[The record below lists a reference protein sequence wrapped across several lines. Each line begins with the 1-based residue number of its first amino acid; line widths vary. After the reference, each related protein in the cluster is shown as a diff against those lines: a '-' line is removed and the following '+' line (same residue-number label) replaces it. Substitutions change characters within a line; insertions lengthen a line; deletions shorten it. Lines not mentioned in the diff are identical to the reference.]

1 MNFLQVL
8 SEKIP
13 LFELLISIILIFG
26 LHNLG
31 SIIFKIQ
38 NLRKLVETISDVKY
52 QQVLI
57 STNLILIFLFP
68 IILFFRSSNVLILIL
83 STGLIFLGLIQIQK
97 LFFNQIVNR
106 KFKVKFNSDIIINIF
121 LFVFLISIAPVTHA
135 DSLDYHLEASKFIAK
150 YGHFPNE
157 LNNYHFLLVGAGE
170 ALMSLGF
177 IFKSQQFGNIIQF
190 SGLVS
195 LIGILKK

>member
-121 LFVFLISIAPVTHA
+121 LFVFFLISIAPVTHA

-150 YGHFPNE
+150 YGT
-157 LNNYHFLLVGAGE
+157 LDTQKAKI
-170 ALMSLGF
+170 ART
-177 IFKSQQFGNIIQF
+177 QIINQEIR
-190 SGLVS
+190 
-195 LIGILKK
+195 LI